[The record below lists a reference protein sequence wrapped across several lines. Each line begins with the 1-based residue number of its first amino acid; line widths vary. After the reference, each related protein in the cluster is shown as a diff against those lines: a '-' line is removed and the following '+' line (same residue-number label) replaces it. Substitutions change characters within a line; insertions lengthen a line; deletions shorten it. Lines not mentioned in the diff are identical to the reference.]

1 VTRLYLVRHGQTD
14 WNASGRLQGTTDIP
28 LNAAGRDQAERVA
41 DELKAIVSARTA
53 VFASPLARAADTAR
67 TIADALG
74 VANVTLDPRLAER
87 AYGPWEGL
95 TLREREERY
104 PEAVEQWRLH
114 GEAEVEG
121 IEGNGPL
128 ARRVVAAIAEH
139 TASAPDGLV
148 VVSHGSAIRVGIHAL
163 LGMAPE
169 RRAIANLG
177 NTRWSELVW
186 RRGGAWSLERHNAG
200 SD

>member
-1 VTRLYLVRHGQTD
+1 MTYLYLVRHGQTD
-14 WNASGRLQGTTDIP
+14 WNASGRLQGATDIP

-41 DELKAIVSARTA
+41 AELKAIVPVQSV

-74 VANVTLDPRLAER
+74 AADVTLDPRLAER
-87 AYGPWEGL
+87 EYGPWEGL
-95 TLREREERY
+95 TLSERKERY
-104 PEAVEQWRLH
+104 PEAVERWSLH
-114 GEAEVEG
+114 GEAQVEG

-128 ARRVVAAIAEH
+128 ARRVAAAIEEH
-139 TASAPDGLV
+139 AASAPGGLV

-163 LGMAPE
+163 LGIAPE
-169 RRAIANLG
+169 RRAIANLD
-177 NTRWSELVW
+177 NTRWSELVQ
-186 RRGGAWSLERHNAG
+186 RLGGRWSLERHNAG